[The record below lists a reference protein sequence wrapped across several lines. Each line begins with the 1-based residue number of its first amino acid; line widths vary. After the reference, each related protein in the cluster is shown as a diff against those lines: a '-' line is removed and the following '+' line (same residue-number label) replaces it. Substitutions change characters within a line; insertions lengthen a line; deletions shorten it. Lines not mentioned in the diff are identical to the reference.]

1 VPLLILI
8 ICVCNFRQYSALPFD
23 YCSVCDHLV
32 VCLSYLMGK
41 WIHVV
46 ASMLENN
53 KNACLGWVIDY
64 TIFSWKSA
72 GKLMV

>member
-1 VPLLILI
+1 
-8 ICVCNFRQYSALPFD
+8 
-23 YCSVCDHLV
+23 
-32 VCLSYLMGK
+32 
-41 WIHVV
+41 
-46 ASMLENN
+46 MLENN